1 MVEFRIEVISQKW
14 LLAGKGHE
22 GNFRVLY
29 LDSVGFLGMYMCVRI
44 NQVEYLKLMPF
55 TVYM

>member
-1 MVEFRIEVISQKW
+1 MVEFRTEVISEKW
-14 LLAGKGHE
+14 LLAGKGRE

-29 LDSVGFLGMYMCVRI
+29 LDLVGFLGIYMCVRI
-44 NQVEYLKLMPF
+44 NQAEYLKLVPF